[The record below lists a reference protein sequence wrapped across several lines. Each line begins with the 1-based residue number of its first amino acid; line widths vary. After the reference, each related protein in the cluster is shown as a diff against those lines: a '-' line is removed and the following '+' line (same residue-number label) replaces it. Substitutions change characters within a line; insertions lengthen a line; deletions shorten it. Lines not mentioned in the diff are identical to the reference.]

1 LWEIN
6 IDTVA
11 HIVACDTSVR
21 NVMQFNYNN
30 NNPTI
35 FSCYAEANQSPVYLY
50 VKNEETP
57 TQTVALTAGTNWF
70 STYYDIPLADLQ
82 NALNEAL
89 PSATSMTIKSKNSTS
104 RWNGSQWRNANGFV
118 WDVAKM
124 YMIVVPEDCELVLN
138 GTLINPAE
146 HTITIEAGTPTWI
159 GFPFSESKTFSE
171 AIPAVFAVSGDQIK
185 YQNATARFNGTNWRG
200 SAGFTGLEPGKGY
213 MYVPASNVTTD
224 RTLDYSLG
232 TSKAVQTSNLNF
244 KKEAINRSLTPKT
257 MSKAFNSKS
266 NVQAEQKVTCKK
278 AKKNE
283 DCKSIKK

>member
-1 LWEIN
+1 MAVY
-6 IDTVA
+6 IDSVAYATAAPGTYTGEFVYDSYWNSADKSLPSIPGASGSIALTLVIPEPSTV
-11 HIVACDTSVR
+11 
-21 NVMQFNYNN
+21 
-30 NNPTI
+30 
-35 FSCYAEANQSPVYLY
+35 
-50 VKNEETP
+50 
-57 TQTVALTAGTNWF
+57 TQTIALSTGTNWF
-70 STYYDIPLADLQ
+70 STYLDITLADLQ
-82 NALNEAL
+82 HALNEAL

-171 AIPAVFAVSGDQIK
+171 AIPAGFAVNGDQIK

-213 MYVPASNVTTD
+213 MYVPASSVTED
-224 RTLDYSLG
+224 RTLDYS
-232 TSKAVQTSNLNF
+232 NN
-244 KKEAINRSLTPKT
+244 
-257 MSKAFNSKS
+257 
-266 NVQAEQKVTCKK
+266 
-278 AKKNE
+278 AK
-283 DCKSIKK
+283 